1 MGKVSL
7 KKRENEKSMVSVS
20 LHLKQS
26 PKNKAA
32 EITTLNNR
40 IIGALLTLNHVSVYS
55 FQVQGNTMFQQKVD
69 FTTQVPQVAFQFV
82 VHLHR
87 FCNNTLR
94 TNLRS
99 YADIRSNK
107 NTQRSIYYYIIRR
120 HFNASTA
127 YIQASLNK
135 VC

>member
-1 MGKVSL
+1 MLILV
-7 KKRENEKSMVSVS
+7 
-20 LHLKQS
+20 
-26 PKNKAA
+26 PIYA
-32 EITTLNNR
+32 
-40 IIGALLTLNHVSVYS
+40 

-87 FCNNTLR
+87 FCSNTLR

-135 VC
+135 VS